1 MDLVAILGAGELGA
15 TLARRVAE
23 AEVARRVVLV
33 DADEGKARG
42 KALDL
47 LQSGPVEGYDTAV
60 EGRGA
65 LVAAD
70 APAVVVVADPPE
82 LLDVSAGA
90 ARIYGGGLVPL
101 VGKGILIVA
110 GSFGPTLVEAAVEKG
125 LPRERALGTAPLAW
139 AGALRRRLADELR
152 VRAADVRV
160 TLLGLPPALLVLPQ
174 GAATVGGVPVDAVS
188 MVARRRALESLRR
201 RRLGPVALATAA
213 AQVLAALAA
222 RSRALL
228 PLLVRLDGEYGHRGV
243 ALAAPVQLGGGR
255 IESVVELALDPVDR
269 VALDTAAQRRFEGE
283 EA

>member
-1 MDLVAILGAGELGA
+1 MHLVAILGAGELGA

-23 AEVARRVVLV
+23 AETSRKILLV
-33 DADEGKARG
+33 DTDEGRARG

-47 LQSGPVEGYDTAV
+47 LQSGPVEGYDTRV

-65 LVAAD
+65 IAAD
-70 APAVVVVADPPE
+70 EAPDVVVVADPPE
-82 LLDVSAGA
+82 LLDASAGA
-90 ARIYGGGLVPL
+90 ARIYGSGLVPL
-101 VGKGILIVA
+101 VGKGFLVVA
-110 GSFGPTLVEAAVEKG
+110 GSFGPTIAEAAVQEG
-125 LPRERALGTAPLAW
+125 LPRERVLGTSPLAW

-152 VRAADVRV
+152 VRAKDVSV
-160 TLLGLPPALLVLPQ
+160 SLLGLPPAYLVLPQ
-174 GAATVGGVPVDAVS
+174 GAATVGGLSVDAVS
-188 MVARRRALESLRR
+188 VVARRRALDSLRR

-255 IESVVELALDPVDR
+255 IESVVEWTLDPVDR